1 MASQETSCVE
11 DKITIKVVVGIID
24 GADRGASVEICI
36 LVEVEAY
43 VGVRSINFVLTLK
56 LEPKMV
62 CS

>member
-11 DKITIKVVVGIID
+11 DKITVKVVVGIIV

-43 VGVRSINFVLTLK
+43 VGISKYPNNHY
-56 LEPKMV
+56 
-62 CS
+62 